1 MIKIQGIR
9 MKEHIQEVRT
19 FRIDRI
25 CTKCEKSHMVA
36 VAKIQGAST
45 KKYIHRCNRCGAQ
58 EIFDVRYPRIVTRPI
73 EEHEADDVE
82 PVR

>member
-1 MIKIQGIR
+1 MSER
-9 MKEHIQEVRT
+9 IQEVRT

-25 CTKCEKSHMVA
+25 CTRCEKYHMVS
-36 VAKIQGAST
+36 VSKIQGATT
-45 KKYIHRCNRCGAQ
+45 KKYIHRCNRCGAE

-73 EEHEADDVE
+73 EEYDVDDVE